1 MRLHDM
7 HLLPLVALL
16 TVFACTAPASDP
28 SAALSASDSLAIA
41 DTVRS
46 LTRDAYD
53 LSRGEVVPRMMSV
66 YPESGRV
73 VSATAG
79 RVTTSRDSLEMAVSA
94 FWTGVGQFMVRPTW
108 TWGAMEVDVVDTN
121 TAVMT
126 AQYTVP
132 HWTVGNVPHVIG
144 GVWTSLWQRRNGRW
158 QVTHEHLSDMP
169 RAAAE
174 VLEARMSGAPPTVSP
189 KQ

>member
-1 MRLHDM
+1 MRRHDIRLP
-7 HLLPLVALL
+7 HLAAL
-16 TVFACTAPASDP
+16 FAVSSCTAPASVP
-28 SAALSASDSLAIA
+28 PAILAASDSSAIA
-41 DTVRS
+41 DTVER
-46 LTRDAYD
+46 LARDAYD
-53 LSRGEVVPRMMSV
+53 LSKGDVVPRMMSI
-66 YPESGRV
+66 YPQSGRV

-108 TWGAMEVDVVDTN
+108 TWGAMEVDVVDRN

-132 HWTVGNVPHVIG
+132 HWTDRNMPHVIG
-144 GVWTSLWQRRNGRW
+144 GVWTSLWQRRSGRW

-174 VLEARMSGAPPTVSP
+174 LLESRMSGAPPAASHKP
-189 KQ
+189 